1 MSSLTTD
8 DNNNSKKE
16 EENNEN
22 NNMTLQNDPVDMRS
36 IHASGLNTPVKMN
49 NNNDDEEKKN
59 LEPTN
64 SNNNNNNGS
73 KQSATLVM
81 KTDGGLYTPPIE
93 KKLGVSYIYIYTY
106 KIHSRFF
113 YLLLYLSKLNN
124 MSTNI
129 IIFF

>member
-1 MSSLTTD
+1 MEW
-8 DNNNSKKE
+8 NGNK
-16 EENNEN
+16 
-22 NNMTLQNDPVDMRS
+22 
-36 IHASGLNTPVKMN
+36 N

-81 KTDGGLYTPPIE
+81 KTGGGLYTPPIE
-93 KKLGVSYIYIYTY
+93 KTLGVSYIYIY
-106 KIHSRFF
+106 HSRFF